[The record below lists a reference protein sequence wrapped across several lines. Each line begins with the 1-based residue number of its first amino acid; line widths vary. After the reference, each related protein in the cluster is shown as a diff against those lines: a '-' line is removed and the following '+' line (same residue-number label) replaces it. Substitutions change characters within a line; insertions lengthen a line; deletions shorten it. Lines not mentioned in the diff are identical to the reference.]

1 MHRWLLA
8 KANVWS
14 FPNTPS
20 EAAGDSVWK
29 VDSKVCECS
38 VPLGLVYIVNT
49 STLAPF
55 LIDLGICLESFLSIC
70 SLLVLSWFLE
80 YKGTTLWLEDLE
92 STGANGSQTAA
103 ASSWVPPR
111 SVQFILRIWKRK
123 RLLSS
128 SDIKV
133 PPEGSSMCPDPEGV
147 FLLQGGLRFSPQWWR
162 KRKWPFQLTQISYF
176 LPLSA
181 PELVA
186 CLVHSDPFCA
196 SQLLLFVWAKCS
208 QTTSAHGKVPK
219 FPASA

>member
-133 PPEGSSMCPDPEGV
+133 PLKE
-147 FLLQGGLRFSPQWWR
+147 
-162 KRKWPFQLTQISYF
+162 
-176 LPLSA
+176 
-181 PELVA
+181 VA
-186 CLVHSDPFCA
+186 CVLTLKESSYYREALGSVPSDE
-196 SQLLLFVWAKCS
+196 
-208 QTTSAHGKVPK
+208 GKENDP
-219 FPASA
+219 SS